1 MYKTGA
7 NCPLSS
13 FLDAI
18 FVVTLGKPVALYL
31 GTTQPSSEQ
40 LPKNKEIFDEHIFD
54 FFFKKTHITINLK
67 KASTC
72 TCLLQPCILLPV
84 RKQHNKKNT
93 YFI

>member
-18 FVVTLGKPVALYL
+18 FAVTSGKPGALYV

-40 LPKNKEIFDEHIFD
+40 LPKTKEIFDEHIFD
-54 FFFKKTHITINLK
+54 FVFKNSYYYQFKEGINLYLPT
-67 KASTC
+67 STLHF
-72 TCLLQPCILLPV
+72 TPCQ
-84 RKQHNKKNT
+84 KT
-93 YFI
+93 A